1 MGADA
6 DPDPDPDV
14 EAPPGYTV
22 DRLDTDDAGTA
33 AALWVELAAGQRD
46 HGSHLLAPA
55 NRQRVRETMLRHAA
69 AATAFVARDGTD
81 VVGFVTFGTESEGYA
96 QDVDRGVVHNLY
108 VRPTDRGDGVGS
120 ALLAAAEAALAD
132 RGVGTVALRAMA
144 DNEAARRFYHRH
156 GYEPHRVE
164 LEKSVESDTLTTD
177 DR

>member
-1 MGADA
+1 MDDPDA
-6 DPDPDPDV
+6 DTDV

-69 AATAFVARDGTD
+69 ADTAFVARDGTD

-96 QDVDRGVVHNLY
+96 QDVDRGVVHNIY
-108 VRPTDRGDGVGS
+108 VRPTDRGAGVGS

-132 RGVGTVALRAMA
+132 RGVGVVALRAMA
-144 DNEAARRFYHRH
+144 DNEAARRFYRRH
-156 GYEPHRVE
+156 DYEPHRVE
-164 LEKSVESDTLTTD
+164 LERPVESDTLTTD